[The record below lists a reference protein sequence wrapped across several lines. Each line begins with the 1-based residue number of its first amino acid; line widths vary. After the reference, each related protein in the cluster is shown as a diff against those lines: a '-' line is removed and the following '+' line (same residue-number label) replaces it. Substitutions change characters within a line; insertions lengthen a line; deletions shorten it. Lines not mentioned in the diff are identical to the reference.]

1 MSKFARF
8 AVLFL
13 SLASVA
19 QAADVR
25 DVKDPAAI
33 TKMFAPAAKLRL
45 VNVWATWCAPCVEE
59 IPVLRTIR
67 TTFGSELSMIGVSL
81 DDMVPGERGETRT
94 RVVKFLDSKK
104 VPYPNAY
111 YVGGGDALADAMKID
126 GAIPVTI
133 IYDSKGKELWRRQGS
148 LDQTQIMDKIHQL
161 LKAR

>member
-1 MSKFARF
+1 MSKFAPF

-13 SLASVA
+13 SLTCVA

-33 TKMFAPAAKLRL
+33 TKMFAPSAKLRL

-59 IPVLRTIR
+59 IPVLRSVR
-67 TTFGSELSMIGVSL
+67 TTFGSELSMVGVSL
-81 DDMVPGERGETRT
+81 DDMIPGERGDTRS
-94 RVVKFLDSKK
+94 RVAKFLDAKK

-111 YVGGGDALADAMKID
+111 YVGSGDALADAMKID

-133 IYDSKGKELWRRQGS
+133 IYDHKGKELWRRQGS
-148 LDQTQIMDKIHQL
+148 LDQAQIMDKIHQL
-161 LKAR
+161 LKVR